1 MKIILIGIIGVLLW
15 QSPEAR
21 KFTSDALQ
29 QASDIIEPDVNEN
42 KTIGEMIDSFLNW
55 NLGSTVLA

>member
-1 MKIILIGIIGVLLW
+1 MKTVLVIIIGVLLW

-29 QASDIIEPDVNEN
+29 TASDIIEPANSEPE
-42 KTIGEMIDSFLNW
+42 TIGEMIDSFLNW
-55 NLGSTVLA
+55 FT

>member
-15 QSPEAR
+15 QSPDAR

-29 QASDIIEPDVNEN
+29 QASDFIEPANSEPE
-42 KTIGEMIDSFLNW
+42 TIGEMIDNILN
-55 NLGSTVLA
+55 